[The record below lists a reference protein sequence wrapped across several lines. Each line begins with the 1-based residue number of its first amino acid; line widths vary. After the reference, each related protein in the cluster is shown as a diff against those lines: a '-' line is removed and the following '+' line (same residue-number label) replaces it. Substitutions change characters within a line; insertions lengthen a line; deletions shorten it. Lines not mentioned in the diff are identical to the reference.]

1 MFKTQLMTAVAVMTL
16 ATGAAGMAHAQSA
29 TASDDLAGATSGQTV
44 DNTVPGNTPAGV
56 QPGGTSDSVQVDNS
70 LNTAAQ
76 ASANTGISDVAS
88 ADEPQAPVRSKAE
101 NNRMSRSAEN
111 KITADLN
118 QQQLQGLPS
127 TSLAASTDTGLRTT
141 DNSSVA
147 AGSMASPTPS
157 TATGDTVAPTDDSTM
172 PPSQTETPTLPNS
185 TVDSVPE
192 EGKPGTNSNPTDA
205 ADKPEVQ

>member
-1 MFKTQLMTAVAVMTL
+1 MFKTKLMTAAAVLTL
-16 ATGAAGMAHAQSA
+16 TTGFAGLAHAQTSTNSLGTADQSA
-29 TASDDLAGATSGQTV
+29 
-44 DNTVPGNTPAGV
+44 PPAGQV
-56 QPGGTSDSVQVDNS
+56 VDGTAPGTATTAETDTS
-70 LNTAAQ
+70 AAAEPAQ
-76 ASANTGISDVAS
+76 ANTGITSVAS
-88 ADEPQAPVRSKAE
+88 ADEPMAPVRSKAE
-101 NNRMSRSAEN
+101 NNRMSRKAEN
-111 KITADLN
+111 KLTAELN

-127 TSLAASTDTGLRTT
+127 SSLAASSDTGLRTT

-147 AGSMASPTPS
+147 AGSVSSPTPS